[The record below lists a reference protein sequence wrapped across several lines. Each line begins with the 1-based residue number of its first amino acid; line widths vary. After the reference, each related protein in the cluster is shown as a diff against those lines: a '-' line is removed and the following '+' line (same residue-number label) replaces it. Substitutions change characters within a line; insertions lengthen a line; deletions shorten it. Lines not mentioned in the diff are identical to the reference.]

1 MRTTALVTGYI
12 EAAFFMLLGFRCIMA
27 WQRQHDRASAHLAIA
42 TGLFGVSSLVGALST
57 TLFDQTKG
65 HLPPR
70 AWSIIAGIIG
80 LLAIYAF
87 LVFLSD
93 FVKFPAWLMGIF
105 GIATVAWIV
114 LAIIERPDLTFDA
127 NFNRVAIPG
136 IHNPIHYLTYIGA
149 VLVYYAIVLGILW
162 IAFFVNGIRLNGLAR
177 LRMLLIASG
186 FFLLFVAIGLIPRL
200 LFGKPDNSTNRDI
213 ITAVEYIAIASAPFL
228 LLGFAPPKW
237 LSDRFGPA
245 PTV

>member
-12 EAAFFMLLGFRCIMA
+12 EAAFFMFLGIRCIVA

-42 TGLFGVSSLVGALST
+42 TGLFGLSSLVGVLST

-70 AWSIIAGIIG
+70 AWSIVVSIIG
-80 LLAIYAF
+80 LFAIYAF

-93 FVKFPAWLMGIF
+93 FIAFPAWVMGIF
-105 GIATVAWIV
+105 GVATIAWIV

-136 IHNPIHYLTYIGA
+136 VHNPIHYLTYIGA
-149 VLVYYAIVLGILW
+149 VLIYYAIVLGILW
-162 IAFFVNGIRLNGLAR
+162 IAFFVNGIRLSGLAR
-177 LRMLLIASG
+177 LRMLLIAAG
-186 FFLLFVAIGLIPRL
+186 FFLLFVAIGLIPRI
-200 LFGKPDNSTNRDI
+200 LFGEPDTARNRAI

-237 LSDRFGPA
+237 LGDRYGPA
-245 PTV
+245 PSA

>member
-12 EAAFFMLLGFRCIMA
+12 EAGFFMFLGVRCILA
-27 WQRQHDRASAHLAIA
+27 WRRQNDRVSGHLAIA
-42 TGLFGVSSLVGALST
+42 TGLFGLSSLVSALST

-70 AWSIIAGIIG
+70 AWSIIASIIG

-93 FVKFPAWLMGIF
+93 FVAFPAWLMGIF
-105 GIATVAWIV
+105 GVATLAWIV

-136 IHNPIHYLTYIGA
+136 VHNPIHYLTYIGA
-149 VLVYYAIVLGILW
+149 VLIYYAIVLGILW

-177 LRMLLIASG
+177 LRMLLIAAG

-200 LFGKPDNSTNRDI
+200 LFGKPDSSTNRDI
-213 ITAVEYIAIASAPFL
+213 ITTVEYIAIASAPFL

-237 LSDRFGPA
+237 LSNRYEPA
-245 PTV
+245 PSA